1 MSDAADRR
9 AILARRSFLVSSALA
24 GLHCSTGLTGA
35 NAPVPLVWK
44 EHLAKAPPRLDTTA
58 FPEIAALALSDW
70 VTWLDR
76 AYAAL
81 EKLFEPAGEEAC
93 AEKAACTELWTA
105 RSERLEDAR
114 AAQSLRGYVGCG
126 DDELPKSLDDFLMA
140 HERFLEASL
149 KLATTYW
156 TELAHSI
163 GPAALEAWRSHSPA
177 APDPFQPCL
186 SCLPPERVSLPA
198 RFTFSEG
205 SAALDRDAELVVNE
219 VLEALKDP
227 SMRLELWGHALTSE
241 QDPTTL
247 ARLRAEAALAALTAR
262 GVDPARVTIVP
273 LGVGF
278 AERGLVEVMRL
289 DPRRRRTG
297 DDLGR

>member
-1 MSDAADRR
+1 MA
-9 AILARRSFLVSSALA
+9 FALA
-24 GLHCSTGLTGA
+24 GGARPVST
-35 NAPVPLVWK
+35 
-44 EHLAKAPPRLDTTA
+44 
-58 FPEIAALALSDW
+58 
-70 VTWLDR
+70 
-76 AYAAL
+76 
-81 EKLFEPAGEEAC
+81 
-93 AEKAACTELWTA
+93 
-105 RSERLEDAR
+105 
-114 AAQSLRGYVGCG
+114 
-126 DDELPKSLDDFLMA
+126 LPKL
-140 HERFLEASL
+140 
-149 KLATTYW
+149 
-156 TELAHSI
+156 
-163 GPAALEAWRSHSPA
+163 PA
-177 APDPFQPCL
+177 
-186 SCLPPERVSLPA
+186 PERVSLRA

-247 ARLRAEAALAALTAR
+247 ARLRAEAALTALTAR